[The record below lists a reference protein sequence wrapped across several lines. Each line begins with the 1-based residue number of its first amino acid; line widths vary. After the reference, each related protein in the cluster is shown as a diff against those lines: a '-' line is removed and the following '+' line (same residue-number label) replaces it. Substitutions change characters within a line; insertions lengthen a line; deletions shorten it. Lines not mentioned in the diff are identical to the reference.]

1 MKKIYDGI
9 ITALLVIMIM
19 LIAVMFVPKIFKISP
34 YVVVSESMEPTYSKG
49 DLIYVNNDTIVTH
62 RVTEINVSDHTYT
75 TKGDANQTDD
85 PRPVSMG
92 NVIGRPVFSVPKLGI
107 LADALS
113 GRRGKI
119 MYAGIIII
127 LLLLLFLGDM
137 VFQKDKRL
145 DGTEK

>member
-1 MKKIYDGI
+1 
-9 ITALLVIMIM
+9 
-19 LIAVMFVPKIFKISP
+19 
-34 YVVVSESMEPTYSKG
+34 
-49 DLIYVNNDTIVTH
+49 
-62 RVTEINVSDHTYT
+62 
-75 TKGDANQTDD
+75 
-85 PRPVSMG
+85 MG

-113 GRRGKI
+113 GRMGKI

>member
-1 MKKIYDGI
+1 MCPTI
-9 ITALLVIMIM
+9 L
-19 LIAVMFVPKIFKISP
+19 
-34 YVVVSESMEPTYSKG
+34 VVVNIAK
-49 DLIYVNNDTIVTH
+49 
-62 RVTEINVSDHTYT
+62 
-75 TKGDANQTDD
+75 A
-85 PRPVSMG
+85 
-92 NVIGRPVFSVPKLGI
+92 LGI

-113 GRRGKI
+113 GRMGKI

>member
-1 MKKIYDGI
+1 
-9 ITALLVIMIM
+9 
-19 LIAVMFVPKIFKISP
+19 
-34 YVVVSESMEPTYSKG
+34 
-49 DLIYVNNDTIVTH
+49 
-62 RVTEINVSDHTYT
+62 
-75 TKGDANQTDD
+75 
-85 PRPVSMG
+85 MG